1 MQVYKIYPS
10 GFAANS
16 YLVTADGKN
25 ALCID
30 PAQPG
35 IADEVKKLGLTV
47 SHVLLTHGHFDH
59 IGGAASLQKAG
70 AKVGCLFG
78 EEQIGRASCRER
90 V

>member
-35 IADEVKKLGLTV
+35 IADEVKKLWLTV
-47 SHVLLTHGHFDH
+47 
-59 IGGAASLQKAG
+59 
-70 AKVGCLFG
+70 
-78 EEQIGRASCRER
+78 
-90 V
+90 